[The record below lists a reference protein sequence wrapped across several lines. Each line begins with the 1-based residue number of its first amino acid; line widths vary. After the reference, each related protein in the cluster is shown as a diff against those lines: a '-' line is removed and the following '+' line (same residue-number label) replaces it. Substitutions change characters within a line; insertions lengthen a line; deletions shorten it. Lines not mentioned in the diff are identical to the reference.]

1 MSKNP
6 LLLIHETVGN
16 KLKMINSGTYKDYYW
31 IEILSEKY
39 DMNSL
44 ISKFPEL
51 IIDKY
56 LSIVSF
62 DSDSFLPTESELK
75 RGWTYENEIAYFDEM
90 TEFELSQK
98 SLFDIYDQWLIFEK
112 KQRFKAME
120 IFVNYGGFSTDL
132 NESRNELELA
142 DTKRFWNQIEEIKPS
157 RFILNGDKLIFGT
170 IKQTEFEKVKASCQ
184 QCITAITADSTTSKS
199 TRNC

>member
-1 MSKNP
+1 
-6 LLLIHETVGN
+6 
-16 KLKMINSGTYKDYYW
+16 MINSGTHKDYYW
-31 IEILSEKY
+31 IEILSDKY
-39 DMNSL
+39 GMNSL
-44 ISKFPEL
+44 ISEFPEL

-75 RGWTYENEIAYFDEM
+75 RGWIYENEIAYFDEM

-112 KQRFKAME
+112 KQRFKTME

-132 NESRNELELA
+132 NKSRNELELA

-184 QCITAITADSTTSKS
+184 QCITAITADSTTSES